1 MSHDPY
7 STYLCTTYRYSR
19 VKLSE
24 KNNLYGRNFNTTSLY
39 NQKVDVHHVNRS
51 KAEELGARRLQ
62 RPKIF

>member
-1 MSHDPY
+1 LNNPGGI
-7 STYLCTTYRYSR
+7 R

-24 KNNLYGRNFNTTSLY
+24 KKSSFMAGILIQPPFTTKKLMC
-39 NQKVDVHHVNRS
+39 NHANRS

>member
-1 MSHDPY
+1 MKSVTSKY
-7 STYLCTTYRYSR
+7 ENR

-24 KNNLYGRNFNTTSLY
+24 KKTFFMAGILIQPPFIT
-39 NQKVDVHHVNRS
+39 QKVDVHHANRS